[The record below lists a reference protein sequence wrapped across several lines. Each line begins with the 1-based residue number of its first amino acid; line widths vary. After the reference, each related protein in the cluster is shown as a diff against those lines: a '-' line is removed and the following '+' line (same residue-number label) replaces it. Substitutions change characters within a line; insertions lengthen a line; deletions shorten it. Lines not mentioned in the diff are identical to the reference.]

1 MLVSLLISTYNWKEA
16 LSLCL
21 YSVFAQTVK
30 PAEILIADDGSREDT
45 RQLIDEMRE
54 KTDIPIVHVWHE
66 DKGFR
71 LSAIRNRSIEKAK
84 GDYIIQIDGDI
95 ILDRHFIADHLELAE
110 KGYFVCGSRVLL
122 GKMSTTRLLKGVE
135 KYPALLKQNL
145 RFVLNAFR
153 SRVLRR
159 YLANRYAKRTMLRI
173 RGCNMAF
180 WKEDLVHVNGYNES
194 LEMWGQEDVE
204 ISYRLIHAGIQKKQL
219 KMGGVQFHLYHK
231 FASRE
236 NLEYHEQVL
245 RKVIEERIVWCENG
259 IVKDMQTAK
268 LSLERKLYL

>member
-30 PAEILIADDGSREDT
+30 PYEILIADDGSRDDT
-45 RQLIDEMRE
+45 RQLIEKMRE
-54 KTDIPIVHVWHE
+54 KTDIPIVHIWHE

-71 LSAIRNRSIEKAK
+71 LSAIRNRSIERAK

-95 ILDRHFIADHLELAE
+95 ILDKNFISDHLELAE

-122 GKMSTTRLLKGVE
+122 GRLYTTRLLRGIE
-135 KYPALLKQNL
+135 RYPAPLKQDL
-145 RFVLNAFR
+145 SFMLNGFR
-153 SRVLRR
+153 SRILRH
-159 YLANRYAKRTMLRI
+159 YLANRYAKHSMLSI

-180 WKEDLVHVNGYNES
+180 WKEDLLRVNGYNES

-204 ISYRLIHAGIQKKQL
+204 LSYRLIFSGVQKKQL

-245 RKVIEERIVWCENG
+245 QKVIEKKIVWCENG
-259 IVKDMQTAK
+259 IIKSK
-268 LSLERKLYL
+268 ERI

>member
-21 YSVFAQTVK
+21 YSVLAQTVK

-45 RQLIDEMRE
+45 RQMIEDMRK
-54 KTDIPIVHVWHE
+54 KTEIPIVHVWHE

-71 LSAIRNRSIEKAK
+71 LSAIRNRTIAQAK

-122 GKMSTTRLLKGVE
+122 GKSYSSRLLKGLE
-135 KYPALLKQNL
+135 THPAKFKQDY
-145 RFVLNAFR
+145 RFMLNSFR
-153 SRVLRR
+153 SKILRH
-159 YLANRYAKRTMLRI
+159 YLAVRYAKNSMLRI

-180 WKEDLVHVNGYNES
+180 WKEDLLRVNGYNET

-204 ISYRLIHAGIQKKQL
+204 ISYRLLHAGVRKKQL

-236 NLEYHEQVL
+236 NLEFHEKVL
-245 RKVIEERIVWCENG
+245 KQVIENKTVWCENG
-259 IVKDMQTAK
+259 IVKQK
-268 LSLERKLYL
+268 R

>member
-21 YSVFAQTVK
+21 YSAFAQTVK
-30 PAEILIADDGSREDT
+30 PYEILIADDGSRDDT
-45 RQLIDEMRE
+45 RQLIEEMRK
-54 KTDIPIVHVWHE
+54 KTDIPIVHIWHE

-95 ILDRHFIADHLELAE
+95 ILDRNFISDHLELAE
-110 KGYFVCGSRVLL
+110 RGYFVCGSRVLL
-122 GKMSTTRLLKGVE
+122 GKMYTARLLKGVE
-135 KYPALLKQNL
+135 RYPATFKQDL
-145 RFVLNAFR
+145 RFMLNGFR
-153 SRVLRR
+153 SRILRH
-159 YLANRYAKRTMLRI
+159 YLANRYAKHSMLSI

-180 WKEDLVHVNGYNES
+180 WKEDLLQVNGYNEA

-204 ISYRLIHAGIQKKQL
+204 ISYRLIHAGVQKRQL

-236 NLEYHEQVL
+236 NLEYHEKVL
-245 RKVIEERIVWCENG
+245 NKVIENKTIWCEDG
-259 IVKDMQTAK
+259 IIKG
-268 LSLERKLYL
+268 R

>member
-1 MLVSLLISTYNWKEA
+1 MLVSLMISTYNWKEA

-30 PAEILIADDGSREDT
+30 PCEILIADDGSRDDT
-45 RQLIDEMRE
+45 KQLIDKMRT

-71 LSAIRNRSIEKAK
+71 LSAIRNRSIDRAK
-84 GDYIIQIDGDI
+84 GDYIILIDGDI
-95 ILDRHFIADHLELAE
+95 LLDKHFIADHLELAE
-110 KGYFVCGSRVLL
+110 KGNFVCGSRVLL
-122 GKMSTTRLLKGVE
+122 GRMATARLLRGVE
-135 KYPALLKQNL
+135 THPALFKQAL
-145 RFVLNAFR
+145 SFLLNAFR
-153 SRVLRR
+153 SHTLRL
-159 YLANRYAKRTMLRI
+159 YLANRYAKNSMLRI

-180 WKEDLVHVNGYNES
+180 WKEDLLRVNGYNES

-245 RKVIEERIVWCENG
+245 RQVIAERIVWCENG
-259 IVKDMQTAK
+259 IVK
-268 LSLERKLYL
+268 EGRKVQLL

>member
-21 YSVFAQTVK
+21 YSVFSQTVK
-30 PAEILIADDGSREDT
+30 PAEILIADDGSRDDT
-45 RQLIDEMRE
+45 RQLIEEMRA
-54 KTDIPIVHVWHE
+54 KTDISIVHVWHE

-71 LSAIRNRSIEKAK
+71 LSAIRNRSIAQAK

-95 ILDRHFIADHLELAE
+95 ILDKNFISDHLELAE

-122 GKMSTTRLLKGVE
+122 GRMYTARLLRGLE
-135 KYPALLKQNL
+135 SHPATLKQDY
-145 RFVLNAFR
+145 RFMLNGFR
-153 SRVLRR
+153 SHILRH
-159 YLANRYAKRTMLRI
+159 YLANRYAKHSMLSI

-180 WKEDLVHVNGYNES
+180 WKNDLMRVNGYNET

-204 ISYRLIHAGIQKKQL
+204 ISYRLIHAGVQKKQL

-245 RKVIEERIVWCENG
+245 HRVIENKTVWCENG
-259 IVKDMQTAK
+259 IVKDK
-268 LSLERKLYL
+268 

>member
-21 YSVFAQTVK
+21 YSVFAQTVQ
-30 PAEILIADDGSREDT
+30 PSEILIADDGSRDDT
-45 RQLIDEMRE
+45 RELIDEMRT
-54 KTDIPIVHVWHE
+54 KTNIPIIHVWHE
-66 DKGFR
+66 DEGFR

-95 ILDRHFIADHLELAE
+95 VLDRYFIADHLELAE

-122 GKMSTTRLLKGVE
+122 GRMSTARLLRGIE
-135 KYPALLKQNL
+135 RHPAALKQDY
-145 RFVLNAFR
+145 RFMLNGIR
-153 SRVLRR
+153 SRFLRH
-159 YLANRYAKRTMLRI
+159 YLANRYAKHSMLSI

-180 WKEDLVHVNGYNES
+180 WKEDLLRVNGYNET

-204 ISYRLIHAGIQKKQL
+204 ISYRLLHAGVQKKQL

-245 RKVIEERIVWCENG
+245 NKVIENKTVWCENG
-259 IVKDMQTAK
+259 IVKDKQK
-268 LSLERKLYL
+268 DEP

>member
-21 YSVFAQTVK
+21 YSVFSQTVK
-30 PAEILIADDGSREDT
+30 PAEILIADDGSRDDT
-45 RQLIDEMRE
+45 RQLIEEMRA
-54 KTDIPIVHVWHE
+54 KTDISIVHVWHE

-71 LSAIRNRSIEKAK
+71 LSAIRNRSIAQAK

-95 ILDRHFIADHLELAE
+95 ILDKNFISDHLELAE

-122 GKMSTTRLLKGVE
+122 GRMYTARLLRGLE
-135 KYPALLKQNL
+135 SHPATLKQDY
-145 RFVLNAFR
+145 RFMLNGFR
-153 SRVLRR
+153 SHILRH
-159 YLANRYAKRTMLRI
+159 YLANRYAKHSMLSI

-180 WKEDLVHVNGYNES
+180 WKDDLMRVNGYNET

-204 ISYRLIHAGIQKKQL
+204 ISYRLIHAGVQKKQL

-245 RKVIEERIVWCENG
+245 HRVIENKTVWCENG
-259 IVKDMQTAK
+259 IVKDK
-268 LSLERKLYL
+268 

>member
-21 YSVFAQTVK
+21 YSAFAQTVK
-30 PAEILIADDGSREDT
+30 PYEILVADDGSRDDT
-45 RQLIDEMRE
+45 RQLIEKMRK
-54 KTDIPIVHVWHE
+54 KTDIPIVHIWHE

-95 ILDRHFIADHLELAE
+95 ILDRNFISDHLELAE

-122 GKMSTTRLLKGVE
+122 GKMYTTRLLRGVE
-135 KYPALLKQNL
+135 RYPATFKQDL
-145 RFVLNAFR
+145 RFMLNGFR
-153 SRVLRR
+153 SRILRH
-159 YLANRYAKRTMLRI
+159 YLAERYARHSMLSI

-180 WKEDLVHVNGYNES
+180 WKGDLLRVNGYNEA

-204 ISYRLIHAGIQKKQL
+204 ISYRLIHAGVQKKQL
-219 KMGGVQFHLYHK
+219 KMGGVQFHLYHN

-236 NLEYHEQVL
+236 NLEYHEKVL
-245 RKVIEERIVWCENG
+245 QKVIDEKAIWCENG
-259 IVKDMQTAK
+259 ILKRN
-268 LSLERKLYL
+268 S

>member
-1 MLVSLLISTYNWKEA
+1 MKISLLISTYNWEQA

-21 YSVFAQTVK
+21 YSAFTQTVK
-30 PAEILIADDGSREDT
+30 PYEILIADDGSRDET
-45 RQLIDEMRE
+45 RQLIERMRGE
-54 KTDIPIVHVWHE
+54 TDIPIVHIWHE

-71 LSAIRNRSIEKAK
+71 LSAIRNRSIEKAS

-95 ILDRHFIADHLELAE
+95 ILDKYFISDHLELAE

-122 GKMSTTRLLKGVE
+122 GRLYSNRLLKGLE
-135 KYPALLKQNL
+135 HHPAALKQNI
-145 RFVLNAFR
+145 RFMLNGFR
-153 SRVLRR
+153 SHVLRI
-159 YLANRYAKRTMLRI
+159 YLANRYAKNSMLRI

-180 WKEDLVHVNGYNES
+180 WKEDLLRINGYNES

-204 ISYRLIHAGIQKKQL
+204 LSYRLIHAGIQKKQL

-231 FASRE
+231 FASRD

-245 RKVIEERIVWCENG
+245 RKVIKEKTIWCEHG
-259 IVKDMQTAK
+259 IIK
-268 LSLERKLYL
+268 

>member
-30 PAEILIADDGSREDT
+30 PYEILIADDGSREDT
-45 RQLIDEMRE
+45 RQLIEKMRE

-95 ILDRHFIADHLELAE
+95 ILDRYFIADHLELAE

-122 GKMSTTRLLKGVE
+122 GRMYTTRLLRGIE
-135 KYPALLKQNL
+135 RYPAALKQSVS
-145 RFVLNAFR
+145 FMLNAFR
-153 SRVLRR
+153 SRILRH
-159 YLANRYAKRTMLRI
+159 YLAGRYARRSMLSI

-180 WKEDLVHVNGYNES
+180 WKEDLLRVNGYNEA

-204 ISYRLIHAGIQKKQL
+204 ISYRLLHAGVQKKQL

-245 RKVIEERIVWCENG
+245 QKVIDGKIIWCENG
-259 IVKDMQTAK
+259 INKI
-268 LSLERKLYL
+268 